1 MEKDQI
7 FILEERGLLS
17 ITGSDTKD
25 FLQNILSNDITKVD
39 NANSIFSAI
48 LTPQGKCLYEFFV
61 VKSKDGYLL
70 ECDLALVLEMVS
82 HLTKYKLRSKI
93 EINDLS
99 EEYVVGVISREKF
112 GEIQKIESSRE
123 KTIIYKN
130 NRIFLD
136 PRSEKLGARIL
147 STLQNLHLTI
157 KNLSLKV
164 ANNKFY
170 LDLAFKQGVPVEG
183 ISNLKDKIFALEANF
198 EELNA
203 IDFKKGCYVG
213 QENTAR
219 MKLKNKI
226 RKRLLPIYSEKEL
239 RVLDEITFDGKVVGK
254 VLIVRPRTFAIIK
267 LLDPDFNIFKDKD
280 LYVEKT
286 KVKISK
292 NPIKP

>member
-292 NPIKP
+292 NPIKL

>member
-61 VKSKDGYLL
+61 IKSKDGYLL